1 MSLDTCKVCKT
12 VSGDGPLTGDYV
24 LVDTELDTQEFN
36 CMDGCVYNRVG
47 EDEETKYCFRIDYTP
62 YTVEACEQVGR
73 YKLEMIF
80 CEKKCRWCLP
90 PRLLVWRSSDTS

>member
-1 MSLDTCKVCKT
+1 MSSDTCKACKT

-24 LVDTELDTQEFN
+24 LVDTQPDIQEFD

-73 YKLEMIF
+73 YELEMIF

-90 PRLLVWRSSDTS
+90 LRLLVWRS